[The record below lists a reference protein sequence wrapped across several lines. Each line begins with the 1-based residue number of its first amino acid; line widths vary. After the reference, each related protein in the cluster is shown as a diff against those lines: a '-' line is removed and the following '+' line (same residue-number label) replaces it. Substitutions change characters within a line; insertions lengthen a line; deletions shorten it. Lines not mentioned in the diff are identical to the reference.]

1 MRMALEV
8 EQLALGEK
16 GKESIAIESFARALK
31 QLPTI
36 IADNA
41 GLDSAELVSNL
52 RNAIYNGNY
61 TAGINVYDGC
71 VGDMKEL
78 GIFECLKVKEQA
90 LISACEAC
98 EMILRVDMV
107 VTCTPRPRDRE

>member
-8 EQLALGEK
+8 EQLALSEK

-36 IADNA
+36 ITDNA
-41 GLDSAELVSNL
+41 GLDSAEIVSNL
-52 RNAIYNGNY
+52 RNAIYNGNHS
-61 TAGINVYDGC
+61 AGINIYEGTI
-71 VGDMKEL
+71 GDMKEL
-78 GIFECLKVKEQA
+78 GIYECLKVKEQA

-98 EMILRVDMV
+98 EMILRVDMT
-107 VTCTPRPRDRE
+107 VTCQPRQRDRE

>member
-8 EQLALGEK
+8 EQLALSEK
-16 GKESIAIESFARALK
+16 GKESLAIEGFAKALK

-36 IADNA
+36 ICDNA

-52 RNAIYNGNY
+52 RNSIYNGNNQ
-61 TAGINVYDGC
+61 AGINIIDGS
-71 VGDMKEL
+71 VGDMRDL

-90 LISACEAC
+90 LVSACEAA
-98 EMILRVDMV
+98 EMILRVDMT
-107 VTCTPRPRDRE
+107 VTAAPRQRDRE